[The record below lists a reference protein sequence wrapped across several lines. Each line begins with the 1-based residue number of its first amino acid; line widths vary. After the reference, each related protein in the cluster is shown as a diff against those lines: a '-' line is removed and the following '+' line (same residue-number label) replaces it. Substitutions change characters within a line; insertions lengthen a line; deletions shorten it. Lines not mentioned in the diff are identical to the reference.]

1 MPLTL
6 LSADTALSFL
16 GVSVLLGYS
25 PGPDNL
31 YVLTQ
36 SLSHGRRAGLAA
48 VSGFCLGLTGHTLA
62 AVLGVSALAASSP
75 MAMKGLTLL
84 GALWLL
90 RLAYLSWRAAS
101 TAAESSVALPDEPAT
116 EVTGAPSAAA
126 LIRRG
131 ALMNLSNPKVLLFF
145 LAFLPQFVAPVPQ
158 AGPVAWQL
166 IQLGALF
173 MLATL
178 IAFGSIALGADALRR
193 RWLGSPTALKR
204 LDRLTAVI
212 LAGLAVR
219 LLVGEVG

>member
-1 MPLTL
+1 VSLTL
-6 LSADTALSFL
+6 LSPDTALSFL

-36 SLSHGRRAGLAA
+36 SLAHGRRAGLAA
-48 VSGFCLGLTGHTLA
+48 VSGFCLGMTGHTLA
-62 AVLGVSALAASSP
+62 AVLGVSALAAGSP
-75 MAMKGLTLL
+75 LAMRVLTLL

-90 RLAYLSWRAAS
+90 RLAWLSWQAAS
-101 TAAESSVALPDEPAT
+101 TVTRRPVTLPAD
-116 EVTGAPSAAA
+116 APGSTPTAAA
-126 LIRRG
+126 LVRRG

-145 LAFLPQFVAPVPQ
+145 LAFLPQFVAPPQQ
-158 AGPVAWQL
+158 AGPVA
-166 IQLGALF
+166 IQLVQLGLLF

-193 RWLGSPTALKR
+193 RCLGSPTALR
-204 LDRLTAVI
+204 HLDRLTAVI

-219 LLVGEVG
+219 LWLG